1 MHFIRQLQ
9 QKCIVCLIEFLSY
22 QYILVRQDIFH
33 CFSEF
38 YPFCFF
44 SCQKGQFWYYIY
56 CFLIWIIFRKKIIK
70 MGQALN
76 GGIALEGL
84 FYILYSSVY
93 IKSKHLLKWELT
105 PSEFGKGI
113 LRPHYIFWIVILL
126 FQHLLGILLV
136 K

>member
-44 SCQKGQFWYYIY
+44 SCQFWYYIY

-113 LRPHYIFWIVILL
+113 LRPQYIFWIVILL
-126 FQHLLGILLV
+126 SQYLLGILLV